1 MKTITAIVFF
11 TILSIALSSCAS
23 ISNGTLEGSDMFFFT
38 SSPSGAVITINNTP
52 YGKTPCRIQLSR
64 REHFEKIVVKKE
76 GYKPVVANIRRDF
89 NAAVIGNVIA
99 GGVIGGVIDVLNG
112 SIVSSDQ
119 MVHITIT
126 EKIMP

>member
-11 TILSIALSSCAS
+11 TIISIVLSSCAS
-23 ISNGTLEGSDMFFFT
+23 ISNGTLEGSDIFFFT

-52 YGKTPCRIQLSR
+52 YGKTPCRIQLSQ

-119 MVHITIT
+119 MVHITLT